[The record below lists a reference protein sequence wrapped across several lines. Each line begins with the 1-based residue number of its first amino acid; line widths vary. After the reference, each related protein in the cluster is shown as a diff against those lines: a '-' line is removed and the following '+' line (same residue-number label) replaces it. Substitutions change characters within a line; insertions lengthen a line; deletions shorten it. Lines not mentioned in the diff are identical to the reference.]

1 MGSNMV
7 RSLRLGAGAGDKY
20 FGQTR
25 QDPGQ
30 GVTTKFEIV
39 FLPPPLGLGVYSL
52 PLIAQRA
59 Y

>member
-7 RSLRLGAGAGDKY
+7 RLGAGAGDKY